1 MPHYIKRQFLLTISL
16 AMLSSACTTV
26 VSISPAMDEVG
37 VPAYWIEIVNGPRES
52 ALQKANKTGEA
63 LCKGQ
68 PFHIAREDERESASI
83 YLLRALVKC
92 APASP
97 RS

>member
-1 MPHYIKRQFLLTISL
+1 MPHHLKRQFLLTISL
-16 AMLSSACTTV
+16 AMIASACTTV

-52 ALQKANKTGEA
+52 ALQKANETGEA
-63 LCKGQ
+63 LCKDQ
-68 PFHIAREDERESASI
+68 PFHIVREDERETTTM
-83 YLLRALVKC
+83 YLLRVLVKC

-97 RS
+97 KN